1 MSSKITMNKSTAYII
16 GAVVVLAL
24 AGTYLGTAYFV
35 GKQSNQT
42 VRQTDNSV
50 DEKNLSKYEN
60 SDLENK
66 DTLSSIISALPG
78 GKNIDNIEPHTEK
91 KPYGLRLHGTSD
103 LTAKEIETISGQLL
117 KLVRDCE
124 WVEINSEQFHAKTT
138 KEGLQEFSVVN

>member
-16 GAVVVLAL
+16 GTVVVLAL
-24 AGTYLGTAYFV
+24 VGTYLVTTYFV

-42 VRQTDNSV
+42 VKQTDNSV

-66 DTLSSIISALPG
+66 DALSNIISALPG

-103 LTAKEIETISGQLL
+103 LTAKEIETISEQLL

>member
-1 MSSKITMNKSTAYII
+1 MSSKITVNKSTAYII
-16 GAVVVLAL
+16 GVVAVLAL
-24 AGTYLGTAYFV
+24 VGTYLGTAYFV
-35 GKQSNQT
+35 SKQSNQT
-42 VRQTDNSV
+42 VKQTGNSV

-66 DTLSSIISALPG
+66 DTLSNIISALPG

-91 KPYGLRLHGTSD
+91 RPYGLRLHGTRD
-103 LTAKEIETISGQLL
+103 LTAKEIETISEQLL
-117 KLVRDCE
+117 NLVRDCE

>member
-1 MSSKITMNKSTAYII
+1 MNKSTAYII

-24 AGTYLGTAYFV
+24 VGTYLGTAYFV
-35 GKQSNQT
+35 GKRSNQT
-42 VRQTDNSV
+42 VKQTDNSV

-66 DTLSSIISALPG
+66 DTLSSIISTLPG
-78 GKNIDNIEPHTEK
+78 GKNIDNIESHTEK

-103 LTAKEIETISGQLL
+103 LTAKEIETISEQLL

>member
-24 AGTYLGTAYFV
+24 VGTYLGTTYFV

-42 VRQTDNSV
+42 EKQTDNSV

-60 SDLENK
+60 SDLENN
-66 DTLSSIISALPG
+66 DTLSNIISALPG

-103 LTAKEIETISGQLL
+103 LTAKEIETISEQLL

>member
-1 MSSKITMNKSTAYII
+1 M
-16 GAVVVLAL
+16 LAL
-24 AGTYLGTAYFV
+24 VGTYLGTAYFV

-42 VRQTDNSV
+42 VKQTDNSV

-66 DTLSSIISALPG
+66 DALSNIISALPG

-103 LTAKEIETISGQLL
+103 LTAKEIETISEQLL

>member
-1 MSSKITMNKSTAYII
+1 MSSKITINKSTAYVI

-24 AGTYLGTAYFV
+24 VSTYLVTTYFV

-42 VRQTDNSV
+42 VKQTDNSV
-50 DEKNLSKYEN
+50 NEKNLSKYEN

-66 DTLSSIISALPG
+66 DALSSIIGALPG

>member
-24 AGTYLGTAYFV
+24 VGTYLGTAYFV

-42 VRQTDNSV
+42 VKQTDNSV
-50 DEKNLSKYEN
+50 NEKNLSKYEN

-66 DTLSSIISALPG
+66 DTLSNTISALPG

-103 LTAKEIETISGQLL
+103 LTAKEIETISEQLL

>member
-91 KPYGLRLHGTSD
+91 KPYGLRLHGTND
-103 LTAKEIETISGQLL
+103 LTAKEIETISEQLL

>member
-24 AGTYLGTAYFV
+24 VGTYLGTAYFV
-35 GKQSNQT
+35 DKQSNQT
-42 VRQTDNSV
+42 VKQTDNSV

-66 DTLSSIISALPG
+66 DTLSSIISTLPG
-78 GKNIDNIEPHTEK
+78 GKNIDNIESHTEK

-103 LTAKEIETISGQLL
+103 LTAKEIETISEQLL

>member
-91 KPYGLRLHGTSD
+91 KPYGLRLHGTND
-103 LTAKEIETISGQLL
+103 LTAKEIETISEQLL

-124 WVEINSEQFHAKTT
+124 WVAINSEQFHAKTT

>member
-1 MSSKITMNKSTAYII
+1 MNKSTAYII

-103 LTAKEIETISGQLL
+103 LTAKEIETISEQLL

>member
-24 AGTYLGTAYFV
+24 VGTYLGTAYFV
-35 GKQSNQT
+35 GKRSNQT
-42 VRQTDNSV
+42 VKQTDNSV

-66 DTLSSIISALPG
+66 DTLSSIISTLPG
-78 GKNIDNIEPHTEK
+78 GKNIDNIESHTEK

-103 LTAKEIETISGQLL
+103 LTAKEIETISEQLL

>member
-1 MSSKITMNKSTAYII
+1 MNKSTAYII

-24 AGTYLGTAYFV
+24 VSTYLVTTYFV

-42 VRQTDNSV
+42 VKQTDNSV

-66 DTLSSIISALPG
+66 DALSNIISALPG

-103 LTAKEIETISGQLL
+103 LTAKEIETISEQLL

>member
-103 LTAKEIETISGQLL
+103 LTAKEIETISEQLL

>member
-42 VRQTDNSV
+42 EKQTDNSV

-103 LTAKEIETISGQLL
+103 LTAKEIETISEQLL

>member
-24 AGTYLGTAYFV
+24 VGTYLGTTYFV

-42 VRQTDNSV
+42 EKQTDYSV

-60 SDLENK
+60 SDLENN
-66 DTLSSIISALPG
+66 DTLSNIISALPG

-103 LTAKEIETISGQLL
+103 LTAKEIETISEQLL

>member
-1 MSSKITMNKSTAYII
+1 MSSKITINKSTAYVI

-24 AGTYLGTAYFV
+24 VSTYLVTTYFV

-42 VRQTDNSV
+42 VKQTDNSV

-66 DTLSSIISALPG
+66 DTLSSIISTLPG
-78 GKNIDNIEPHTEK
+78 GKNIDNIESHTEK

-103 LTAKEIETISGQLL
+103 LTAKEIETISEQLL

>member
-1 MSSKITMNKSTAYII
+1 MSSKITINKSTAYVI

-24 AGTYLGTAYFV
+24 VSTYLVTTYFV

-42 VRQTDNSV
+42 VKQTDNSV

-66 DTLSSIISALPG
+66 DALSNIISALPG

-103 LTAKEIETISGQLL
+103 LTAKEIEIISGQLL

>member
-78 GKNIDNIEPHTEK
+78 GKNIDNIEPKKEK
-91 KPYGLRLHGTSD
+91 KPYGLRLHGTND
-103 LTAKEIETISGQLL
+103 LTAKEIETISEQLL

>member
-1 MSSKITMNKSTAYII
+1 MSSKITINKSTAYVI

-24 AGTYLGTAYFV
+24 VSTYLVTTYFV

-42 VRQTDNSV
+42 VKQTDNSV

-103 LTAKEIETISGQLL
+103 LTAKEIETISEQLL

>member
-1 MSSKITMNKSTAYII
+1 MSSKITINKSTAYVI

-24 AGTYLGTAYFV
+24 VSTYLVTTYFV

-42 VRQTDNSV
+42 VKQTDNSV
-50 DEKNLSKYEN
+50 NEKNQSKYEN

-66 DTLSSIISALPG
+66 DTLSSIISTLPG
-78 GKNIDNIEPHTEK
+78 GKNIDNIESHTEK

-103 LTAKEIETISGQLL
+103 LTAKEIETISEQLL

>member
-66 DTLSSIISALPG
+66 DALSNIISALPG

-91 KPYGLRLHGTSD
+91 KPYGLRLHGTND
-103 LTAKEIETISGQLL
+103 LTAKEIETISEQLL

>member
-1 MSSKITMNKSTAYII
+1 MSSKITMNKSTAYVI

-24 AGTYLGTAYFV
+24 VSTYLVTTYFV

-42 VRQTDNSV
+42 VKQTDNSV

-66 DTLSSIISALPG
+66 DALSNIISALPG

-103 LTAKEIETISGQLL
+103 LTAKEIETISEQLL

>member
-24 AGTYLGTAYFV
+24 VGTYLGTAYFV
-35 GKQSNQT
+35 DKQSNQA
-42 VRQTDNSV
+42 VKQTDNSV
-50 DEKNLSKYEN
+50 NEKNLSKYEN

-66 DTLSSIISALPG
+66 DTLSSIIGALPG

-103 LTAKEIETISGQLL
+103 LTAKEIETISEQLL

>member
-1 MSSKITMNKSTAYII
+1 MNKSTAYII

-24 AGTYLGTAYFV
+24 VGTYLGTTYFV

-42 VRQTDNSV
+42 EKQTDNSV

-60 SDLENK
+60 SDLENN
-66 DTLSSIISALPG
+66 DTLSNIISALPG

-103 LTAKEIETISGQLL
+103 LTAKEIETISEQLL

>member
-1 MSSKITMNKSTAYII
+1 MSSKITINKSTAYVI

-24 AGTYLGTAYFV
+24 VGTYLGTTYFV

-42 VRQTDNSV
+42 VKQTDNSV

-66 DTLSSIISALPG
+66 DALSNIISALPG

-103 LTAKEIETISGQLL
+103 LTAKEIETISEQLL

>member
-1 MSSKITMNKSTAYII
+1 MSSKITINKSTAYVI

-24 AGTYLGTAYFV
+24 VSTYLVTTYFV

-42 VRQTDNSV
+42 VKQTDNSV
-50 DEKNLSKYEN
+50 DEKSLSKYEN

-66 DTLSSIISALPG
+66 DTLSNIISALPG

-103 LTAKEIETISGQLL
+103 LTAKEIETISEQLL

>member
-16 GAVVVLAL
+16 GTVVVLAL

>member
-1 MSSKITMNKSTAYII
+1 MSSKITMNKSTVYII

-24 AGTYLGTAYFV
+24 VGTYLGTAYLV

-103 LTAKEIETISGQLL
+103 LTAKEIETISEQLL

>member
-24 AGTYLGTAYFV
+24 VGTYLGTAYFV
-35 GKQSNQT
+35 DKQSNQT
-42 VRQTDNSV
+42 VKQTDNSV
-50 DEKNLSKYEN
+50 DEKNLSKYAN
-60 SDLENK
+60 SDLENN
-66 DTLSSIISALPG
+66 DTLSNIISALPG

-103 LTAKEIETISGQLL
+103 LTAKEIETISEQLL

>member
-24 AGTYLGTAYFV
+24 VGTYLGTTYFV

-42 VRQTDNSV
+42 EKQTDNSV

-66 DTLSSIISALPG
+66 DTLSNIISALPG

-103 LTAKEIETISGQLL
+103 LTAKEIETISEQLL

>member
-24 AGTYLGTAYFV
+24 VGTYLGTAYFV
-35 GKQSNQT
+35 GKRSNQT
-42 VRQTDNSV
+42 VKQTDNSV

-66 DTLSSIISALPG
+66 DALSNIISALPG

-103 LTAKEIETISGQLL
+103 LTAKEIETISEQLL

>member
-24 AGTYLGTAYFV
+24 VGTYLGTAYFV
-35 GKQSNQT
+35 DKQSNQT
-42 VRQTDNSV
+42 VKQTDNSV
-50 DEKNLSKYEN
+50 DEKSLSKYEN

-66 DTLSSIISALPG
+66 DTLSNIISALPG

-103 LTAKEIETISGQLL
+103 LTAKEIETISEQLL

>member
-24 AGTYLGTAYFV
+24 VGTYLGTAYFV

-42 VRQTDNSV
+42 VKQTDNSV
-50 DEKNLSKYEN
+50 DEKSLSKYEN

-66 DTLSSIISALPG
+66 DTLSNIISALPG

-103 LTAKEIETISGQLL
+103 LTAKEIETISEQLL

>member
-1 MSSKITMNKSTAYII
+1 MSSKITINKSTAYVI

-24 AGTYLGTAYFV
+24 VGTYLGTAYFV
-35 GKQSNQT
+35 GKRSNQT
-42 VRQTDNSV
+42 VKQTDNSV

-66 DTLSSIISALPG
+66 DALSNIISALPG

-103 LTAKEIETISGQLL
+103 LTAKEIETISEQLL

>member
-1 MSSKITMNKSTAYII
+1 MSSKITINKSTAYVI

-24 AGTYLGTAYFV
+24 VSTYLVTTYFV

-42 VRQTDNSV
+42 VKQTDNSV

-66 DTLSSIISALPG
+66 DALSNIISALPG

-91 KPYGLRLHGTSD
+91 KPYGLRLHGTND
-103 LTAKEIETISGQLL
+103 LTAKEIETISEQLL

>member
-1 MSSKITMNKSTAYII
+1 MSSKITINKSTAYVI

-24 AGTYLGTAYFV
+24 VSTYLGTAYFV

-42 VRQTDNSV
+42 VKQTDNSV
-50 DEKNLSKYEN
+50 DEKSLSKYEN

-66 DTLSSIISALPG
+66 DTLSNIISALPG

-103 LTAKEIETISGQLL
+103 LTAKEIETISEQLL